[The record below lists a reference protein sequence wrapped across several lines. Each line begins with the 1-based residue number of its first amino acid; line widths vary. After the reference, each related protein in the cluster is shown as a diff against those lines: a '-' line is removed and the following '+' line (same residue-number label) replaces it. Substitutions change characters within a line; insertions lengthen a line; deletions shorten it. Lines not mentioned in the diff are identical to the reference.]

1 MTGALGDRVLH
12 RSEAFRVPDGDIDR
26 LKRSDASRARSEVGN
41 VRELDAL
48 VGLSPHSNALCRR
61 WHRCII
67 EAPIDPMVMEATKE
81 PQRVDLLNYSKAD
94 GQELVGLAVEIAED
108 PNGGVQVR
116 VLMDPAVVGGVTVVP
131 LQQGGCCG

>member
-1 MTGALGDRVLH
+1 MTLKHSLGTDRSIGYDMNQGASL
-12 RSEAFRVPDGDIDR
+12 
-26 LKRSDASRARSEVGN
+26 
-41 VRELDAL
+41 
-48 VGLSPHSNALCRR
+48 
-61 WHRCII
+61 
-67 EAPIDPMVMEATKE
+67 
-81 PQRVDLLNYSKAD
+81 VDLLNYSRAD

>member
-1 MTGALGDRVLH
+1 MTG
-12 RSEAFRVPDGDIDR
+12 
-26 LKRSDASRARSEVGN
+26 
-41 VRELDAL
+41 
-48 VGLSPHSNALCRR
+48 
-61 WHRCII
+61 
-67 EAPIDPMVMEATKE
+67 TKE
-81 PQRVDLLNYSKAD
+81 LQRVDLLNYSRAD

>member
-1 MTGALGDRVLH
+1 
-12 RSEAFRVPDGDIDR
+12 
-26 LKRSDASRARSEVGN
+26 
-41 VRELDAL
+41 
-48 VGLSPHSNALCRR
+48 
-61 WHRCII
+61 
-67 EAPIDPMVMEATKE
+67 MVMAATKE

-108 PNGGVQVR
+108 TNGGVQVR

>member
-1 MTGALGDRVLH
+1 MAMAET
-12 RSEAFRVPDGDIDR
+12 
-26 LKRSDASRARSEVGN
+26 K
-41 VRELDAL
+41 
-48 VGLSPHSNALCRR
+48 GL
-61 WHRCII
+61 
-67 EAPIDPMVMEATKE
+67 
-81 PQRVDLLNYSKAD
+81 QRVDLLNYSKAD

>member
-1 MTGALGDRVLH
+1 MAM
-12 RSEAFRVPDGDIDR
+12 A
-26 LKRSDASRARSEVGN
+26 
-41 VRELDAL
+41 
-48 VGLSPHSNALCRR
+48 
-61 WHRCII
+61 
-67 EAPIDPMVMEATKE
+67 ATKGL
-81 PQRVDLLNYSKAD
+81 QRVDLLNYSKAD

>member
-1 MTGALGDRVLH
+1 MTG
-12 RSEAFRVPDGDIDR
+12 
-26 LKRSDASRARSEVGN
+26 
-41 VRELDAL
+41 
-48 VGLSPHSNALCRR
+48 
-61 WHRCII
+61 
-67 EAPIDPMVMEATKE
+67 TKE
-81 PQRVDLLNYSKAD
+81 LQRVDLLNYSKAD

>member
-1 MTGALGDRVLH
+1 MT
-12 RSEAFRVPDGDIDR
+12 
-26 LKRSDASRARSEVGN
+26 
-41 VRELDAL
+41 
-48 VGLSPHSNALCRR
+48 
-61 WHRCII
+61 
-67 EAPIDPMVMEATKE
+67 ATKGL
-81 PQRVDLLNYSKAD
+81 QRVDLLNYSKAD

>member
-1 MTGALGDRVLH
+1 MAM
-12 RSEAFRVPDGDIDR
+12 A
-26 LKRSDASRARSEVGN
+26 
-41 VRELDAL
+41 
-48 VGLSPHSNALCRR
+48 
-61 WHRCII
+61 
-67 EAPIDPMVMEATKE
+67 ATKE
-81 PQRVDLLNYSKAD
+81 LQRVDLLNYSKAD

>member
-1 MTGALGDRVLH
+1 MAIGSIGASTML
-12 RSEAFRVPDGDIDR
+12 
-26 LKRSDASRARSEVGN
+26 
-41 VRELDAL
+41 
-48 VGLSPHSNALCRR
+48 
-61 WHRCII
+61 
-67 EAPIDPMVMEATKE
+67 
-81 PQRVDLLNYSKAD
+81 QRVDLLNYSKAD